1 MESNENVTASNEKDT
16 AEYKKIDDIIS
27 FKISQSLYPL
37 LKPFS
42 DIPRKGAHSS
52 KL

>member
-1 MESNENVTASNEKDT
+1 MESNEYISSDGTNNIEP
-16 AEYKKIDDIIS
+16 KKIDDIIS
-27 FKISQSLYPL
+27 FKISQCLYPL